1 MKSISIQK
9 KFATAAIAATS
20 VFLLTACVSVNTTSG
35 RNKTT
40 NNNAQTETRTTAA
53 DIHPWKNKKVAY
65 FGDSVTD
72 PNVLPDDTKYWGY
85 LRDRLGITP
94 YVYGVN
100 GMQWSDIPRQTD
112 ELIKQHGQDVD
123 AIMIFIGTN
132 DFNGGVP
139 IGSFYTESKET
150 VVAATGEPRSEKT
163 RMHRTVVKDPSTLCG
178 RINIALEKIKAT
190 YPTKQV
196 ILLTPIHRAYAEF
209 GDNNVQPDEN
219 WQNNIGEWFTTY
231 VETIKQAGRVWS
243 VPVIDTIAL
252 CGLYPIL
259 DSIAQF
265 FHDSKTDRLHPNAQ
279 GHKRIAKTLFYQ
291 LLSLPC
297 DF

>member
-178 RINIALEKIKAT
+178 RINIALEKNQSHISHKAS
-190 YPTKQV
+190 
-196 ILLTPIHRAYAEF
+196 
-209 GDNNVQPDEN
+209 D
-219 WQNNIGEWFTTY
+219 
-231 VETIKQAGRVWS
+231 
-243 VPVIDTIAL
+243 IA
-252 CGLYPIL
+252 
-259 DSIAQF
+259 
-265 FHDSKTDRLHPNAQ
+265 HPNTQ
-279 GHKRIAKTLFYQ
+279 
-291 LLSLPC
+291 SLRGIRR
-297 DF
+297 

>member
-1 MKSISIQK
+1 MNPLNLQK
-9 KFATAAIAATS
+9 KAAMIAITAISSVLLTSCLSIKNSSNGNKTKQSNVQMPTRQGIAAT
-20 VFLLTACVSVNTTSG
+20 
-35 RNKTT
+35 
-40 NNNAQTETRTTAA
+40 
-53 DIHPWKNKKVAY
+53 HPWSGKKVAY

-72 PNVLPDDTKYWGY
+72 PNVLPNDTKYWGY
-85 LRDRLGITP
+85 LRDWLGTTP
-94 YVYGVN
+94 YVYGIN

-139 IGSFYTESKET
+139 IGSFYTEASEK
-150 VVAATGEPRSEKT
+150 VVAAMGAPKSEQT
-163 RMHRTVVKDPSTLCG
+163 RMHRTMVKDPSTLCG

-219 WQNNIGEWFTTY
+219 WQNNIGEWFSTY

-243 VPVIDTIAL
+243 VPVIDTNAL

-259 DSIAQF
+259 DSNAPF
-265 FHDSKTDRLHPNAQ
+265 FSNSNTDRLHPNTE
-279 GHKRIAKTLFYQ
+279 GHKRIAKTLMYQ

-297 DF
+297 TF